1 MMTEKKWLYNL
12 FESFEREIFS
22 VVQIS
27 ELFSDSPEALQV
39 ELGEE
44 SLRKQLP
51 PPSSFQLP
59 YPNRLYRRV
68 IPEPR

>member
-1 MMTEKKWLYNL
+1 MMTEKRWICNL
-12 FESFEREIFS
+12 FESFEREFFS
-22 VVQIS
+22 LVQIS
-27 ELFSDSPEALQV
+27 ELFSDCPEALQV

-51 PPSSFQLP
+51 PLNSFQLP

-68 IPEPR
+68 MPEPR